1 MCDKAVN
8 TYPSTTKF
16 VPECFMTQEMWEKA
30 AQRCFFVINFIP
42 NQYKSQEICDRVVSE
57 DPFFVVYCPD
67 KYKTQRMCDEAVDDS
82 LAALKLVSNFFVT
95 SKMIKKLF
103 SALCT
108 DENILYFNEDS
119 GNVVFSY
126 NEMGIHNIDL
136 NNINL
141 DNNFDEDDLD
151 TIIHTRLFGMA
162 YSI

>member
-67 KYKTQRMCDEAVDDS
+67 KYKTQRMYDEAVDDS

-162 YSI
+162 Y